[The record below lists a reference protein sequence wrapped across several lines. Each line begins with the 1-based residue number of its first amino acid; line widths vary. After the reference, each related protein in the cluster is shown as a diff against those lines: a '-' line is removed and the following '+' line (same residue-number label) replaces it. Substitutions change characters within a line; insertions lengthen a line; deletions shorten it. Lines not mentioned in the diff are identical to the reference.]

1 MNKEDMKWLIQM
13 MLIIAVP
20 ILVEYIKQ
28 KRALQTSPSRQM
40 IQTIKELRCKRANAL
55 LATSLYHM
63 EVVK

>member
-28 KRALQTSPSRQM
+28 K
-40 IQTIKELRCKRANAL
+40 ELFKHHHH
-55 LATSLYHM
+55 S
-63 EVVK
+63 K

>member
-28 KRALQTSPSRQM
+28 K
-40 IQTIKELRCKRANAL
+40 ELFKR
-55 LATSLYHM
+55 YHHS
-63 EVVK
+63 K

>member
-28 KRALQTSPSRQM
+28 KSSSNV
-40 IQTIKELRCKRANAL
+40 TITGND
-55 LATSLYHM
+55 SDD
-63 EVVK
+63 